1 MIEKTI
7 YDYLS
12 ARVPSEENPVG
23 VYMEIPAG
31 GGTPP
36 FVVIQKTG
44 GGMVDGVVSQA
55 TLAIQSYGAT
65 LYEAAQVNELVKAL
79 MAQSVS
85 LAEVARCRLNSD
97 YNYTDT
103 ASKAY
108 RYQAVF
114 DIIHY

>member
-12 ARVPSEENPVG
+12 VRLPIG

-31 GGTPP
+31 GATPP
-36 FVVIQKTG
+36 YIVIQKTG
-44 GGMVDGVVSQA
+44 SGLVDGVVSQA
-55 TLAIQSYGAT
+55 TLAIQSFGGT
-65 LYEAAQVNELVKAL
+65 LYEAAQTNELVKAL
-79 MAQSVS
+79 MAHTVELPQI
-85 LAEVARCRLNSD
+85 ARCRLNSD
-97 YNYTDT
+97 YNFTDT